1 MRRYRPKQKKLRSVK
16 IPAELSKAL
25 GKAFELIE
33 DADEPHRF
41 DYDDAIQVG
50 PICGGRTGAKSRPY
64 EFTYFPTGDTTR
76 GRWYLRLTES
86 EIEDIGD
93 GRISKLP
100 MHCCTSKN
108 CRTKFSKKGS
118 RCDFC
123 DYFED
128 DPVEVAKQR
137 ALEKIAEKAKN
148 KREFVAAYV
157 KHFPDASTFSLF
169 TDLASLNGANVH
181 FGQISFPEEATK
193 LLFLA
198 RGSRKSKS
206 LTSLSD
212 KLRRLAM
219 TYPCAT
225 ETSPTT
231 IGVRGREFLGLS
243 GSDVV
248 VFIVFKLPISGR
260 SALSHSFVKA
270 ASSEPLRSENGV
282 VIRLLASDIV
292 PFKLLSDW
300 LDESYRAVAPEDL
313 VEQLT
318 AKSSLNA

>member
-25 GKAFELIE
+25 GEAHERIE
-33 DADEPHRF
+33 DADDPHRF

-50 PICGGRTGAKSRPY
+50 PICGGRTGGKSRPY

-76 GRWYLRLTES
+76 GRWYLFLTES
-86 EIEDIGD
+86 QIEDIGD
-93 GRISKLP
+93 GRISRLP

-108 CRTKFSKKGS
+108 CRTKFSKKSS

-128 DPVEVAKQR
+128 DPAEVAKQR
-137 ALEKIAEKAKN
+137 ALVRIATKAKN

-157 KHFPDASTFSLF
+157 KQFPDASTFSLF
-169 TDLASLNGANVH
+169 TDLTSLRGAEVR
-181 FGQISFPEEATK
+181 FGKISFPEEATN

-198 RGSRKSKS
+198 RGARKSKLLIS
-206 LTSLSD
+206 LCK
-212 KLRRLAM
+212 KLRSLAM
-219 TYPCAT
+219 AYPHAK

-231 IGVRGREFLGLS
+231 IGVNGQEFLGLS

-248 VFIVFKLPISGR
+248 IFIVLKLPISLR
-260 SALSHSFVKA
+260 SALSHSFVQRA
-270 ASSEPLRSENGV
+270 NSESLRSANGV
-282 VIRLLASDIV
+282 VVRLLASDKV
-292 PFKLLSDW
+292 PFSLLSDW
-300 LDESYRAVAPEDL
+300 LDESYRAVAPKDFVRAVDCEGC
-313 VEQLT
+313 E
-318 AKSSLNA
+318 AS